1 MSYPVIVRR
10 HDGVQSYLVL
20 DDYPRELLRHYGF
33 QSEFEIRRWYGSI
46 DAFDALEQWA
56 GMMGESPLDD
66 IYLIIT
72 SEHWEYDS
80 DKSLWD
86 ECQWPY

>member
-1 MSYPVIVRR
+1 MSHPVIIRR

-20 DDYPRELLRHYGF
+20 DDYPRELLRHRGF
-33 QSEFEIRRWYGSI
+33 QAEFEIRRWYGST
-46 DAFDALEQWA
+46 DVWDALEQWA
-56 GMMGESPLDD
+56 EMMGESPLDD

-72 SEHWEYDS
+72 DEHLDYTT

-86 ECQWPY
+86 ECSWPY